1 MKDWRNIL
9 NTEYDKDLDKVA
21 QVFTPSQKLSSI
33 GNALEAVFQF
43 QGDFIL
49 VGGIAR
55 RFHSTPRNTGDI
67 DILFKDESD
76 LRKFLINNIGNYKKL
91 RGHAIIVQGVEID
104 LLTSEFLQ
112 LPQEIIDYVFA
123 TKESI
128 ENNISIASKEGII
141 LLKLYR
147 LSSTDD
153 NDIRALIE
161 AGGKNLKVDDILKLS
176 GNKREVIQSIL
187 EQSKM
192 FLEENYKY
200 DEKGK

>member
-1 MKDWRNIL
+1 MDSWRDIL
-9 NTEYDKDLDKVA
+9 NTKYDSDLEKVA

-43 QGDFIL
+43 QGEFIL

-67 DILFKDESD
+67 DILFRSDIYKDA
-76 LRKFLINNIGNYKKL
+76 FLSNNLGSYKQI
-91 RGHAIIVQGVEID
+91 RNHAILVEGVEVD
-104 LLTSEFLQ
+104 LLTPEFIGV
-112 LPQEIIDYVFA
+112 PQELINYIFE
-123 TKESI
+123 TKENAG
-128 ENNISIASKEGII
+128 NNINVASKEGII

-147 LSSTDD
+147 LSPTDD

-161 AGGKNLKVDDILKLS
+161 AGGRNLKVEDILKLS
-176 GNKREVIQSIL
+176 GNKKEAIQSIL

-192 FLEENYKY
+192 FLTEENK
-200 DEKGK
+200 